1 MTFNYQEKLEINK
14 NSSVTYLIKK
24 LREEGINRAPNS
36 KQKMKYT
43 SIKNLTSS
51 DLAKVLTDVQE
62 KKEKGMKNKID
73 RLTLE
78 NWGSRDTFVKYI
90 TKNNLFKGT
99 KTSLVNSNLDKLKDI
114 ILKKHGGLS
123 PRKSPVSS
131 PRKSHVSSP
140 RKSPMS
146 SPRKSPMSS
155 PRKSPMSSPR
165 KSPMSSPRKSPVSS
179 PRKSP
184 VSSPIKSPA
193 KYEINPSTNKK
204 RKSCKKNQ
212 IRNPKTGRCNINK
225 NYRSPVASSR
235 KSPMTSSRKKSPV
248 KYEIN
253 PSTNKKRKS
262 CKKNQIRNPKTG
274 RCNIN
279 KNYRSPVTLSPLKKN
294 GMVSCNKCGSLILKI
309 KLKKHQESNKCI
321 RSPTFSIDTPIKRK
335 IKRKIITD
343 DDTDDE
349 NVTKSISSV
358 STTLTPIKR
367 KRKRKIITDDDTDES
382 VSSPKSISSS
392 IKRQSVIEDEKEED
406 DMYLQ
411 NEEDR
416 ADEKEKEEDRDDEK
430 EEDDMY
436 LQNIEDKDDEDEKE
450 DEEDDMYLQN
460 AEEEEKDDEENDM
473 YLQNTEE
480 KEDEDDDLYISEKSV
495 LEEGDEIDEVEEI
508 DDVKDIDSKLNEINN
523 IVVKDENL
531 IKNKILR
538 HLGLL

>member
-1 MTFNYQEKLEINK
+1 M
-14 NSSVTYLIKK
+14 
-24 LREEGINRAPNS
+24 
-36 KQKMKYT
+36 
-43 SIKNLTSS
+43 
-51 DLAKVLTDVQE
+51 
-62 KKEKGMKNKID
+62 
-73 RLTLE
+73 
-78 NWGSRDTFVKYI
+78 
-90 TKNNLFKGT
+90 
-99 KTSLVNSNLDKLKDI
+99 
-114 ILKKHGGLS
+114 
-123 PRKSPVSS
+123 
-131 PRKSHVSSP
+131 
-140 RKSPMS
+140 
-146 SPRKSPMSS
+146 
-155 PRKSPMSSPR
+155 
-165 KSPMSSPRKSPVSS
+165 
-179 PRKSP
+179 
-184 VSSPIKSPA
+184 
-193 KYEINPSTNKK
+193 
-204 RKSCKKNQ
+204 
-212 IRNPKTGRCNINK
+212 
-225 NYRSPVASSR
+225 ASSR

-460 AEEEEKDDEENDM
+460 AEEEEKDDEEDDMYLQNAEEEEKDDEENDM